1 MSEFKTIKK
10 TMLDQ
15 ILTVMSPEALESL
28 TVGEAYTL
36 YKYPEMRYLIE
47 KKYGIKVE
55 LKNK

>member
-1 MSEFKTIKK
+1 VSEFKTIKK

-28 TVGEAYTL
+28 TVGEAYAL

-55 LKNK
+55 LKSK

>member
-1 MSEFKTIKK
+1 
-10 TMLDQ
+10 MLDQ

-28 TVGEAYTL
+28 TVGEAYAL

-55 LKNK
+55 LKSK